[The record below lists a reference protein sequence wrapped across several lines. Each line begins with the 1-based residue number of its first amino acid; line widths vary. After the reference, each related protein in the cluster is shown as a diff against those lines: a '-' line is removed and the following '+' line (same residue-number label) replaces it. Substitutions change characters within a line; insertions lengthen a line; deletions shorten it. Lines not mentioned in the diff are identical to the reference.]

1 MNGSRDWPTETIT
14 SEAQSLHAADL
25 PARRGIWLMQPKRP
39 AIVLGSS
46 QRDDDVDRD
55 FCSAHGI
62 DVVRRRSGGGAV
74 YVDPVASVWIDIVI
88 PRADALWVDDVGRAM
103 HFVGRAWREVL
114 NDLGM
119 DGLVINEGA
128 HVANDW
134 SRSLCV
140 AGRGTG
146 EVFVGSG
153 AKVVGISQRRTRDF
167 ARFQCIAYF
176 AWDVPTHLGAI
187 PLLKGD
193 PGRVA
198 TLVAPV
204 PAVAPVE
211 LVSRLAGVTPSR

>member
-1 MNGSRDWPTETIT
+1 
-14 SEAQSLHAADL
+14 
-25 PARRGIWLMQPKRP
+25 MQPTRP

-74 YVDPVASVWIDIVI
+74 YVDPVTSVWVDIVI

-114 NDLGM
+114 VDLGM
-119 DGLVINEGA
+119 GGLVVNEGA

-134 SRSLCV
+134 SKTLCV

-146 EVFVGSG
+146 EVFLGSG

-176 AWDVPTHLGAI
+176 AWDVALHLGAI
-187 PLLKGD
+187 PSLVDD
-193 PGRVA
+193 PDRVA
-198 TLVAPV
+198 TLVATI
-204 PAVAPVE
+204 PAIAPAD
-211 LVSRLAGVTPSR
+211 LAARLADALLSR

>member
-1 MNGSRDWPTETIT
+1 MNGSRDWPIETIT
-14 SEAQSLHAADL
+14 SNAHALHAADL
-25 PARRGIWLMQPKRP
+25 PACRGIWLMRPTRP

-46 QRDDDVDRD
+46 QRDDDVDRA

-74 YVDPVASVWIDIVI
+74 YVDPETSVWVDIVI

-114 NDLGM
+114 VDLGM
-119 DGLVINEGA
+119 DGLVTNEGA

-146 EVFVGSG
+146 EVFAGSG

-176 AWDVPTHLGAI
+176 AWDVATHIGAI
-187 PLLKGD
+187 PLLNGD

-198 TLVAPV
+198 TLVATMPDIA
-204 PAVAPVE
+204 PADLAA
-211 LVSRLAGVTPSR
+211 RLADALPSR